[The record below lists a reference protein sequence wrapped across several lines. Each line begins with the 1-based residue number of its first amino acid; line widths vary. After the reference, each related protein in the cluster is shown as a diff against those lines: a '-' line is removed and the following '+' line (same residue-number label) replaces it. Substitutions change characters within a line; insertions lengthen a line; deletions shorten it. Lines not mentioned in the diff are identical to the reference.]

1 MTIENTQSID
11 FISLNEKQ
19 GIVHLFITDHLD
31 WNMGEAKLKI
41 LQDKINFYLSFIE
54 SGEMTLSY
62 PNAVTLNPVISLV
75 SQYEVTKEEK
85 DFLLKVTAIIE
96 DAGYSFEW
104 KHFDLQAKEID
115 PQSLNQFIHPI
126 DQEQ

>member
-1 MTIENTQSID
+1 MTIENTQIID

-31 WNMGEAKLKI
+31 WAMGENKLKI

-54 SGEMTLSY
+54 SGEMGLSY
-62 PNAVTLNPVISLV
+62 PKAATLNPVISLV
-75 SQYEVTKEEK
+75 SQYKVTEKEK
-85 DFLLKVTAIIE
+85 DFLLNVTAIIE

-104 KHFDLQAKEID
+104 KYFDLKSKNID
-115 PQSLNQFIHPI
+115 QQVLNQFIHPI
-126 DQEQ
+126 DQF